1 MASAATATCC
11 WSPSSRS
18 SAACFRSGRGWS
30 SPPSARRRCFRAR
43 SRRPWRSPGRG
54 FSIARR
60 GDRSRRPGDQSL
72 GEIQERVQVMSR
84 QRAHL
89 REVDMKRP
97 RSVLA
102 GVMATLAVIVS
113 ACGSSSAGT
122 VNAQPRVGGTLTI
135 DNESGGLWTC
145 GFNPFNASVT
155 GLTQGIIYEP
165 LVYDNLLTDKK
176 TPMLASS
183 YQWSSDNK
191 SITFTIRPGVKWSDG
206 QPFSAADVVF
216 TFNLIKQSSARDL
229 RSVWSVLSNVTASGD
244 QVTMTFQSSAVPYF
258 YQIAGQVSI
267 VPQHIWSTIKDPV
280 GEPDSQPIGT
290 GPFTVGQCTPQ
301 NI

>member
-1 MASAATATCC
+1 HGQAESTFAG
-11 WSPSSRS
+11 
-18 SAACFRSGRGWS
+18 GR
-30 SPPSARRRCFRAR
+30 R
-43 SRRPWRSPGRG
+43 
-54 FSIARR
+54 
-60 GDRSRRPGDQSL
+60 
-72 GEIQERVQVMSR
+72 
-84 QRAHL
+84 
-89 REVDMKRP
+89 MKRP

-122 VNAQPRVGGTLTI
+122 INAQPRVGGTLTI

-216 TFNLIKQSSARDL
+216 TFNLIKQNS
-229 RSVWSVLSNVTASGD
+229 
-244 QVTMTFQSSAVPYF
+244 
-258 YQIAGQVSI
+258 
-267 VPQHIWSTIKDPV
+267 
-280 GEPDSQPIGT
+280 
-290 GPFTVGQCTPQ
+290 
-301 NI
+301 